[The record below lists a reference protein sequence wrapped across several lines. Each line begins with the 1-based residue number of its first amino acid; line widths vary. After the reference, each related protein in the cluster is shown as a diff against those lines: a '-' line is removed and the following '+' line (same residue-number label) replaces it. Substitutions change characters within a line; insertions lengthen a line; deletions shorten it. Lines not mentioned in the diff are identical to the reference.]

1 MTHNMNFE
9 PEEEWEASISAMLS
23 GLGPVDPPD
32 GFMARALNHRP
43 LYAGR
48 TTLGLGAFALFAMAM
63 AVGLGGL
70 KSSGVVPK
78 VDSMAEQHS
87 LVAAS
92 FFGPFQS
99 EQLPETDPG
108 GQDELIAQLPQM
120 KLPSGLE
127 PKAFFEGVD
136 FQQALF
142 SGTDAGNDAV
152 SIFHQPGLVDFSELP
167 ADGLMKIEGV
177 PAWVDAEKS
186 ITVLQARDEAVVIV
200 GLSADEVS
208 NVVRSVPRPNT
219 IDKITEAMNTI
230 TSHLGFPNLN

>member
-32 GFMARALNHRP
+32 GFMASALNHRP

-48 TTLGLGAFALFAMAM
+48 TTLGLSALALFAMAM
-63 AVGLGGL
+63 AVSLGGL

-92 FFGPFQS
+92 FFSPFQS
-99 EQLPETDPG
+99 EPLPQADSSDP
-108 GQDELIAQLPQM
+108 DELMAELPQLI
-120 KLPSGLE
+120 LPSGLE
-127 PKAFFEGVD
+127 PKAFFAGVD

-142 SGTDAGNDAV
+142 SGTDGGSDAV
-152 SIFHQPGLVDFSELP
+152 SIFHQPGLVDFSKLP
-167 ADGLMKIEGV
+167 TEGLRKIEGV
-177 PAWVDAEKS
+177 PAWVDAEQS
-186 ITVLQARDEAVVIV
+186 ITVLQAKDEAVTIV
-200 GLSADEVS
+200 GLSADEVA
-208 NVVRSVPRPNT
+208 NVVRSVPRPNAL
-219 IDKITEAMNTI
+219 DKITEAMNTI
-230 TSHLGFPNLN
+230 TSHLGFGDLN